1 MTERANIGESEARGG
16 TTLGSW
22 NSMQTTTDDTSLAF
36 CQMMQAKDVQIR
48 RLVLRMERCATAPV
62 KSTATACQHAELL
75 LCWPAH
81 SMQLQQTNQ
90 KLEHAKSMNDG
101 VQKHSRLFRRA
112 DELVI
117 ECRRASEENH
127 HLKREV
133 TKHRAAL
140 ADARSIIDDLQD
152 ALLARG
158 AGPPVASS
166 AATPPREATPLHT
179 AAQSLSRRAETD
191 RDWPEGGLGR
201 EEPKQRHA
209 VFVRAAK
216 SHGGLSAPSPTDA
229 CDHAEGAV
237 RPVSPQLSPASAS
250 SSSNLGMESPPLAWS
265 PSPCRSFDEGS
276 ALGPTVTRA
285 PLSLPAAEQAQL
297 AADAAP
303 SASSASASRKTAAVA
318 GGGLSVAR
326 ENARPRRQTTNSACL
341 REPSLGSKLR
351 QGDSFTFG
359 TPRPGAVRRPTQ
371 GAKVH
376 LSKAGEDAGVPEAED
391 GTARVKSDATTRKWG
406 AAAQG
411 RSSVL
416 EHMFR

>member
-1 MTERANIGESEARGG
+1 VCTHSRRTCPVVN
-16 TTLGSW
+16 TLSC
-22 NSMQTTTDDTSLAF
+22 S
-36 CQMMQAKDVQIR
+36 C
-48 RLVLRMERCATAPV
+48 VLP
-62 KSTATACQHAELL
+62 
-75 LCWPAH
+75 H
-81 SMQLQQTNQ
+81 SMQLQQTSQ
-90 KLEHAKSMNDG
+90 KLEHAKAMNDG

-140 ADARSIIDDLQD
+140 ADAKSIIDDLQD
-152 ALLARG
+152 ALLARV
-158 AGPPVASS
+158 AKPPVAKPPVASS

-179 AAQSLSRRAETD
+179 AAQSLSCRTEPD
-191 RDWPEGGLGR
+191 HDWPEGGLGR

-216 SHGGLSAPSPTDA
+216 SHSGLSAPSSTDA
-229 CDHAEGAV
+229 CNYAEKAV
-237 RPVSPQLSPASAS
+237 RPVSPQLSS
-250 SSSNLGMESPPLAWS
+250 SSSNLGMESTPLAWS
-265 PSPCRSFDEGS
+265 PSPCRSYGKGD
-276 ALGPTVTRA
+276 ALGPTVTPA
-285 PLSLPAAEQAQL
+285 PLSLQAAAEQAQL
-297 AADAAP
+297 GADAAP

-359 TPRPGAVRRPTQ
+359 TPRPAVRRPTQ
-371 GAKVH
+371 GAKVR
-376 LSKAGEDAGVPEAED
+376 LSKAGEDAGVPETED
-391 GTARVKSDATTRKWG
+391 GKAGVKSDAMDRKWA

-416 EHMFR
+416 EHMFRCASPARVASAPTRDSQPTYP

>member
-1 MTERANIGESEARGG
+1 M
-16 TTLGSW
+16 
-22 NSMQTTTDDTSLAF
+22 
-36 CQMMQAKDVQIR
+36 
-48 RLVLRMERCATAPV
+48 
-62 KSTATACQHAELL
+62 
-75 LCWPAH
+75 CWPH
-81 SMQLQQTNQ
+81 SMQLQQTSQ
-90 KLEHAKSMNDG
+90 KLEHAKAMNDG

-140 ADARSIIDDLQD
+140 ADAKSIIDDLQD

-166 AATPPREATPLHT
+166 AAAPPREATPLHT
-179 AAQSLSRRAETD
+179 AAQSLSCRAEPD

-209 VFVRAAK
+209 VFMRAAK
-216 SHGGLSAPSPTDA
+216 SQGGLPAPSSTAA
-229 CDHAEGAV
+229 CSHAEGAV
-237 RPVSPQLSPASAS
+237 RPVSPQPSPASAS
-250 SSSNLGMESPPLAWS
+250 GSSNLGMESPPLAWS
-265 PSPCRSFDEGS
+265 PSPCHAFDEGS
-276 ALGPTVTRA
+276 ALGPIVTPA
-285 PLSLPAAEQAQL
+285 PLSLSAAEQAQPG
-297 AADAAP
+297 AGDAAP
-303 SASSASASRKTAAVA
+303 SASSASASASRKTAAVA

-326 ENARPRRQTTNSACL
+326 ENARPRRQTTNSASL

-359 TPRPGAVRRPTQ
+359 TPRPAVRRPTQ

-376 LSKAGEDAGVPEAED
+376 LSKAGVEAGVPDAED
-391 GTARVKSDATTRKWG
+391 GKARVDSDATARKWG

>member
-1 MTERANIGESEARGG
+1 M
-16 TTLGSW
+16 L
-22 NSMQTTTDDTSLAF
+22 
-36 CQMMQAKDVQIR
+36 
-48 RLVLRMERCATAPV
+48 P
-62 KSTATACQHAELL
+62 
-75 LCWPAH
+75 PH
-81 SMQLQQTNQ
+81 SMQQQQTSQ
-90 KLEHAKSMNDG
+90 KLEHAKAMNDG

-117 ECRRASEENH
+117 ECRRVTEENH

-140 ADARSIIDDLQD
+140 ADAKTIIDDLQH
-152 ALLARG
+152 ALLVRV

-166 AATPPREATPLHT
+166 AATPSREATPLHT
-179 AAQSLSRRAETD
+179 AAQSLSCRAEPD
-191 RDWPEGGLGR
+191 LDWPEGGLGR
-201 EEPKQRHA
+201 EEPKPRHG

-216 SHGGLSAPSPTDA
+216 SQSAPPAPISTAA
-229 CDHAEGAV
+229 CNHAEGAV

-250 SSSNLGMESPPLAWS
+250 SSSNLGTESPPLARS

-276 ALGPTVTRA
+276 ALGPRPA
-285 PLSLPAAEQAQL
+285 PPSPLAAEQSQL
-297 AADAAP
+297 VLDAAP
-303 SASSASASRKTAAVA
+303 SASSASDGTTAAA
-318 GGGLSVAR
+318 GGGGGLSVAR
-326 ENARPRRQTTNSACL
+326 ENARPRRQTTNSVCL

-359 TPRPGAVRRPTQ
+359 TPPGPTLRRPTHE
-371 GAKVH
+371 AKVRP
-376 LSKAGEDAGVPEAED
+376 LPKTGEVAGVPAED
-391 GTARVKSDATTRKWG
+391 GKTDATAKWG